1 MTLILTP
8 TQTTTRGLA
17 WALEMGCWMPRE
29 GVLCCT
35 QPPDVRLK

>member
-17 WALEMGCWMPRE
+17 WALEVGCRVPRE
-29 GVLCCT
+29 GFLCRT
-35 QPPDVRLK
+35 QASRRSA